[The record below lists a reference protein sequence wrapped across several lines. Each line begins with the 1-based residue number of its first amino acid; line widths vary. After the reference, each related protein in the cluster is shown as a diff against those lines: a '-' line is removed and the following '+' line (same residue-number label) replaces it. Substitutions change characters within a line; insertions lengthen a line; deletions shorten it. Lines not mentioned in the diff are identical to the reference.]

1 MIKVLATTLRP
12 LYKIPIHPK
21 MEFSIQEL
29 SFFLYPI
36 TYLLR
41 IKNDLIKANGP
52 SGFLKNFI
60 KGDLMKFA
68 DGISL
73 FHRGEQV

>member
-1 MIKVLATTLRP
+1 MVKVLETTLRP
-12 LYKIPIHPK
+12 VYKIQTLPK
-21 MEFSIQEL
+21 TEFRIKEL

-36 TYLLR
+36 TYLLG

-60 KGDLMKFA
+60 KK
-68 DGISL
+68 I
-73 FHRGEQV
+73 